1 MNWLQFCI
9 PNQAPTFWGKRARS
23 PVRKVAALVFAG
35 VCILLLTGCSAS
47 TTSNTSD
54 TGYISG
60 DGSTVLVA
68 PEERGEAI
76 SLAGE
81 TLDGT
86 QLDIADWQGKPIV
99 INLWASWCGPC
110 RSEAVDLEKSYLQFK
125 DQGIEFL
132 GLNTRDGLAAAKAF
146 NDRFKTS
153 YPSIR
158 DKDGQL
164 TLVFGNLGPA
174 ATPSTIILDSQGRVA
189 ARILG
194 PTTESELR
202 VVISAV
208 LESES

>member
-1 MNWLQFCI
+1 M
-9 PNQAPTFWGKRARS
+9 
-23 PVRKVAALVFAG
+23 RKVAALVFAG
-35 VCILLLTGCSAS
+35 VCVLLLTGCSAS

-86 QLDIADWQGKPIV
+86 PLDIADWQGKPIV
-99 INLWASWCGPC
+99 VNLWASWCGPC
-110 RSEAVDLEKSYLQFK
+110 RSEAGELENSYLQFK
-125 DQGIEFL
+125 DQGVEFL

-146 NDRFKTS
+146 NERFKVS

-174 ATPSTIILDSQGRVA
+174 ATPSTIILDSQGRGQIRSIFASSPKEKRLKVA
-189 ARILG
+189 TQNDFLYMQAGAIR
-194 PTTESELR
+194 R
-202 VVISAV
+202 VITPSTWCR
-208 LESES
+208 

>member
-1 MNWLQFCI
+1 M
-9 PNQAPTFWGKRARS
+9 RARS
-23 PVRKVAALVFAG
+23 PVRKVVALFFAG
-35 VCILLLTGCSAS
+35 TCIAFLSGCSAS

-54 TGYISG
+54 SGYISG
-60 DGSTVLVA
+60 DGTTLLLS
-68 PEERGEAI
+68 PEERGEVI

-81 TLDGT
+81 TLGGA
-86 QLDIADWQGKPIV
+86 QLDIANWQGNLV
-99 INLWASWCGPC
+99 VVNLWASWCGPC
-110 RSEAVDLEKSYLQFK
+110 RSEAVDLENSYLQFK
-125 DQGIEFL
+125 DQGVEFL

-164 TLVFGNLGPA
+164 TLAFGNLGPA
-174 ATPSTIILDSQGRVA
+174 ATPSTIILDSKGRVA

-202 VVISAV
+202 VVIAAV

>member
-1 MNWLQFCI
+1 M
-9 PNQAPTFWGKRARS
+9 
-23 PVRKVAALVFAG
+23 RKVAALVFAG
-35 VCILLLTGCSAS
+35 VGIVLLTGCSAN
-47 TTSNTSD
+47 TASNTSD

-60 DGSTVLVA
+60 DGSTVLVS

-76 SLAGE
+76 LLSGE
-81 TLDGT
+81 TLYGSK
-86 QLDIADWQGKPIV
+86 LDIADWQGSPIV
-99 INLWASWCGPC
+99 VNLWASWCGPC
-110 RSEAVDLEKSYLQFK
+110 RSEAADLENSYQQFK
-125 DQGIEFL
+125 DQGVEFL

-146 NDRFKTS
+146 NDRFKTT

-202 VVISAV
+202 VVLAAV

>member
-1 MNWLQFCI
+1 VPI
-9 PNQAPTFWGKRARS
+9 SWGKRARS
-23 PVRKVAALVFAG
+23 QVRKVTTLFFVGALVA
-35 VCILLLTGCSAS
+35 LLTGCSAS
-47 TTSNTSD
+47 STGNTSD

-60 DGSTVLVA
+60 DGSTVLLS

-81 TLDGT
+81 TLEGT
-86 QLDIADWQGKPIV
+86 QLDIASWQGKLV
-99 INLWASWCGPC
+99 VVNLWASWCGPC
-110 RSEAVDLEKSYLQFK
+110 RSEAVDLENSYLQFK
-125 DQGIEFL
+125 DQGVEFL

-146 NDRFKTS
+146 NDRFNTS

-174 ATPSTIILDSQGRVA
+174 ATPSTIILDSKGRVA

-202 VVISAV
+202 VVLTAV

>member
-1 MNWLQFCI
+1 
-9 PNQAPTFWGKRARS
+9 
-23 PVRKVAALVFAG
+23 VRKVAALFFAG
-35 VCILLLTGCSAS
+35 AFAALLTGCSAS
-47 TTSNTSD
+47 PTSNTSD

-60 DGSTVLVA
+60 DGTTVLIS

-76 SLAGE
+76 SLAGQ
-81 TLDGT
+81 TLEGT
-86 QLDIADWQGKPIV
+86 ELDIANWQGKPV
-99 INLWASWCGPC
+99 VVNLWASWCGPC
-110 RSEAVDLEKSYLQFK
+110 RSEAVDLENSYLQFK
-125 DQGIEFL
+125 DQGVEFL

-146 NDRFKTS
+146 NERFKVS

-174 ATPSTIILDSQGRVA
+174 ATPSTIILDSKGRVA

-202 VVISAV
+202 VLLTAV
-208 LESES
+208 LESEK

>member
-1 MNWLQFCI
+1 ML
-9 PNQAPTFWGKRARS
+9 TFWGKRARS
-23 PVRKVAALVFAG
+23 PVRKVAAWILAG
-35 VCILLLTGCSAS
+35 ACIALLTGCSAS
-47 TTSNTSD
+47 TGSNTSD

-60 DGSTVLVA
+60 DGSTVLLS
-68 PEERGEAI
+68 PEERGDAI

-81 TLDGT
+81 TLDGSK
-86 QLDIADWQGKPIV
+86 LDIADWRGKPV
-99 INLWASWCGPC
+99 VVNLWASWCGPC
-110 RSEAVDLEKSYLQFK
+110 RAEADELENSYQQFK
-125 DQGIEFL
+125 NQGVEFL

-146 NDRFKTS
+146 NERFKSS

-158 DKDGQL
+158 DEDGQL

-202 VVISAV
+202 VVLTAV

>member
-1 MNWLQFCI
+1 M
-9 PNQAPTFWGKRARS
+9 PARLL
-23 PVRKVAALVFAG
+23 VRKVAALFLAG
-35 VCILLLTGCSAS
+35 ACIAVLTGCSAS
-47 TTSNTSD
+47 TGSNTSD
-54 TGYISG
+54 SGYISG
-60 DGSTVLVA
+60 DGTTLLLS
-68 PEERGEAI
+68 PEERGEAV

-81 TLDGT
+81 TLESA
-86 QLDIADWQGKPIV
+86 QLDIANWQGKLV
-99 INLWASWCGPC
+99 VVNLWASWCGPC
-110 RSEAVDLEKSYLQFK
+110 RSEAVELENSYLEFK
-125 DQGIEFL
+125 SQGVEFL

-174 ATPSTIILDSQGRVA
+174 ATPSTIILDSKGAVA

-202 VVISAV
+202 VVITAV

>member
-1 MNWLQFCI
+1 
-9 PNQAPTFWGKRARS
+9 
-23 PVRKVAALVFAG
+23 VRKVTAIGFAFT
-35 VCILLLTGCSAS
+35 CAFFLAGCSG
-47 TTSNTSD
+47 NTLGNNSD
-54 TGYISG
+54 TGFISG

-81 TLDGT
+81 TLDGKP
-86 QLDIADWQGKPIV
+86 LDIADWKGKPV
-99 INLWASWCGPC
+99 VVNLWASWCGPC
-110 RSEAVDLEKSYLQFK
+110 RSEASELENSYLAFK
-125 DQGIEFL
+125 DQGVEFL

-146 NDRFKTS
+146 NERFKVS

-164 TLVFGNLGPA
+164 TLAFGNLGPA

-202 VVISAV
+202 VVLTAV
-208 LESES
+208 LDGEK

>member
-1 MNWLQFCI
+1 M
-9 PNQAPTFWGKRARS
+9 
-23 PVRKVAALVFAG
+23 RKLTALILASACVA
-35 VCILLLTGCSAS
+35 LLSGCGANS
-47 TTSNTSD
+47 TSNTSD

-81 TLDGT
+81 TLEGSP
-86 QLDIADWQGKPIV
+86 LDIADWKGKPV
-99 INLWASWCGPC
+99 VVNLWASWCGPC
-110 RSEAVDLEKSYLQFK
+110 RAEATDLENSYLAFK
-125 DQGIEFL
+125 DQGVEFL

-146 NDRFKTS
+146 NDRFKTT

-164 TLVFGNLGPA
+164 TLAFGNLGPA

-202 VVISAV
+202 VVLTAV
-208 LESES
+208 LESEK

>member
-1 MNWLQFCI
+1 M
-9 PNQAPTFWGKRARS
+9 
-23 PVRKVAALVFAG
+23 RKVAALFLAG
-35 VCILLLTGCSAS
+35 ACIAVLTGCSAS
-47 TTSNTSD
+47 TGSNTSD
-54 TGYISG
+54 SGYISG
-60 DGSTVLVA
+60 DGTTLLLS
-68 PEERGEAI
+68 PEERGEAV

-81 TLDGT
+81 TLESA
-86 QLDIADWQGKPIV
+86 QLDIANWQGKLV
-99 INLWASWCGPC
+99 VVNLWASWCGPC
-110 RSEAVDLEKSYLQFK
+110 RSEAVELENSYLEFK
-125 DQGIEFL
+125 SQGVEFL

-174 ATPSTIILDSQGRVA
+174 ATPSTIILDSKGAVA

-202 VVISAV
+202 VVITAV

>member
-1 MNWLQFCI
+1 M
-9 PNQAPTFWGKRARS
+9 
-23 PVRKVAALVFAG
+23 RKVAAILITSACAVLLV
-35 VCILLLTGCSAS
+35 GCSAS
-47 TTSNTSD
+47 STSNTSD

-60 DGSTVLVA
+60 DGSTVFVA
-68 PEERGEAI
+68 PEERGESI

-86 QLDIADWQGKPIV
+86 EFDIANWKGKPIV
-99 INLWASWCGPC
+99 VNLWASWCGPC
-110 RSEAVDLEKSYLQFK
+110 RSEAADLENAYLQFK
-125 DQGIEFL
+125 DQGVEFL

-146 NDRFKTS
+146 NDRFKTT

-174 ATPSTIILDSQGRVA
+174 ATPSTIILDSQSRVA

-202 VVISAV
+202 VVLTAV

>member
-1 MNWLQFCI
+1 MPI
-9 PNQAPTFWGKRARS
+9 SWGKRARS
-23 PVRKVAALVFAG
+23 QVRKVTTLFCVAALVA
-35 VCILLLTGCSAS
+35 LLTGCSAGS
-47 TTSNTSD
+47 TGNTSD

-60 DGSTVLVA
+60 DGSTVLLS
-68 PEERGEAI
+68 PEERGDAI

-86 QLDIADWQGKPIV
+86 QLDIANWQGKLV
-99 INLWASWCGPC
+99 VVNLWASWCGPC
-110 RSEAVDLEKSYLQFK
+110 RSEAVDLENSYLQFK
-125 DQGIEFL
+125 DQGVEFL

-146 NDRFKTS
+146 NDRFETS

-174 ATPSTIILDSQGRVA
+174 ATPSTIILDSKGRVA

-202 VVISAV
+202 VVLTAV
-208 LESES
+208 LESKS

>member
-1 MNWLQFCI
+1 M
-9 PNQAPTFWGKRARS
+9 PARLL
-23 PVRKVAALVFAG
+23 VRKVAALFLAG
-35 VCILLLTGCSAS
+35 ACIAVLTGCSAS
-47 TTSNTSD
+47 TGSNTSD
-54 TGYISG
+54 SGYISG
-60 DGSTVLVA
+60 DGTTLLLS
-68 PEERGEAI
+68 PEERGEAV

-81 TLDGT
+81 TLESA
-86 QLDIADWQGKPIV
+86 QLDIANWQGKLV
-99 INLWASWCGPC
+99 VVNLWASWCGPC
-110 RSEAVDLEKSYLQFK
+110 RSEAVELENSYLKFK
-125 DQGIEFL
+125 SQGVEFL

-174 ATPSTIILDSQGRVA
+174 ATPSTIILDSKGAVA

-202 VVISAV
+202 VVITAV

>member
-1 MNWLQFCI
+1 M
-9 PNQAPTFWGKRARS
+9 RARS
-23 PVRKVAALVFAG
+23 PVRKVAALFFAG
-35 VCILLLTGCSAS
+35 ACIAFLSGCSAS

-54 TGYISG
+54 SGYISG
-60 DGSTVLVA
+60 DGTTLLLS
-68 PEERGEAI
+68 PEERGEVI

-81 TLDGT
+81 TLGGA
-86 QLDIADWQGKPIV
+86 QLDIANWQGNV
-99 INLWASWCGPC
+99 VVVNLWASWCGPC
-110 RSEAVDLEKSYLQFK
+110 RSEAVDLENSYLQFK
-125 DQGIEFL
+125 DQGVEFL

-164 TLVFGNLGPA
+164 TLAFGNLGPA
-174 ATPSTIILDSQGRVA
+174 ATPSTIILDSKGRVA

-194 PTTESELR
+194 PTTEPELR
-202 VVISAV
+202 VVITAV

>member
-1 MNWLQFCI
+1 MLI
-9 PNQAPTFWGKRARS
+9 SWGKRARS
-23 PVRKVAALVFAG
+23 QVRKVTTLFFVGALVA
-35 VCILLLTGCSAS
+35 LLTGCSAGS
-47 TTSNTSD
+47 TGNTSD

-60 DGSTVLVA
+60 DGSTVLLS
-68 PEERGEAI
+68 PEERSETI

-81 TLDGT
+81 TLEGT
-86 QLDIADWQGKPIV
+86 QLDIANWQGKIV
-99 INLWASWCGPC
+99 VVNLWASWCGPC
-110 RSEAVDLEKSYLQFK
+110 RSEAVDLENSYLQFK
-125 DQGIEFL
+125 DQGVEFL

-174 ATPSTIILDSQGRVA
+174 ATPSTIILDSKGRVT

-202 VVISAV
+202 VVLTAV

>member
-1 MNWLQFCI
+1 M
-9 PNQAPTFWGKRARS
+9 RARS
-23 PVRKVAALVFAG
+23 PVRKVVALFFAG
-35 VCILLLTGCSAS
+35 TCIAFLSGCSAS

-54 TGYISG
+54 SGYISG
-60 DGSTVLVA
+60 DGTTLLLS
-68 PEERGEAI
+68 PEERGEVI

-81 TLDGT
+81 TLGGA
-86 QLDIADWQGKPIV
+86 QLDIANWQGNLV
-99 INLWASWCGPC
+99 VVNLWASWCGPC
-110 RSEAVDLEKSYLQFK
+110 RSEAVDLGNSYLQFK
-125 DQGIEFL
+125 DQGVEFL

-164 TLVFGNLGPA
+164 TLAFGNLGPA
-174 ATPSTIILDSQGRVA
+174 ATPSTIILDSKGRVA

-194 PTTESELR
+194 PTTEPELR
-202 VVISAV
+202 VVIAAV

>member
-1 MNWLQFCI
+1 M
-9 PNQAPTFWGKRARS
+9 
-23 PVRKVAALVFAG
+23 RKVAALVFAG
-35 VCILLLTGCSAS
+35 ACVAFLTGCSAS
-47 TTSNTSD
+47 STSNTSD

-86 QLDIADWQGKPIV
+86 PLDISSWLGKPVV

-110 RSEAVDLEKSYLQFK
+110 RSEASELENSYLAFQ
-125 DQGIEFL
+125 DQGVEFL

-146 NDRFKTS
+146 NERFKVS
-153 YPSIR
+153 FPSIR

-202 VVISAV
+202 VVIAAV

>member
-1 MNWLQFCI
+1 M
-9 PNQAPTFWGKRARS
+9 
-23 PVRKVAALVFAG
+23 RKFSALVFAG
-35 VCILLLTGCSAS
+35 ACLLLISGCGSS
-47 TTSNTSD
+47 SPSNTSD

-68 PEERGEAI
+68 PDERGEAV

-81 TLDGT
+81 TLEGT

-99 INLWASWCGPC
+99 VNLWASWCGPC
-110 RSEAVDLEKSYLQFK
+110 RAEAADLENAYQQFK
-125 DQGIEFL
+125 DQDVEFL

-146 NDRFKTS
+146 NERFKVS

-202 VVISAV
+202 VVLAAV

>member
-1 MNWLQFCI
+1 
-9 PNQAPTFWGKRARS
+9 
-23 PVRKVAALVFAG
+23 VRKVTAL
-35 VCILLLTGCSAS
+35 ILASACVALLSGCGATSS
-47 TTSNTSD
+47 SNTSD

-60 DGSTVLVA
+60 DGSTVLVS

-81 TLDGT
+81 TLVGT
-86 QLDIADWQGKPIV
+86 PLDIADWKGKPV
-99 INLWASWCGPC
+99 VVNLWASWCGPC
-110 RSEAVDLEKSYLQFK
+110 RSEASELENSYLAFK
-125 DQGIEFL
+125 DQGVEFL

-146 NDRFKTS
+146 NERFKVS

-202 VVISAV
+202 VVLTAV
-208 LESES
+208 LDGEK

>member
-1 MNWLQFCI
+1 ML
-9 PNQAPTFWGKRARS
+9 TFWGKRARS

-35 VCILLLTGCSAS
+35 ACILLLTGCGAN

-60 DGSTVLVA
+60 DGSTVLVS
-68 PEERGEAI
+68 PEDRGEAI
-76 SLAGE
+76 ELAGE
-81 TLDGT
+81 TLDGS

-99 INLWASWCGPC
+99 VNLWASWCGPC
-110 RSEAVDLEKSYLQFK
+110 RSEASELENSYLQFK
-125 DQGIEFL
+125 DQGVEFL
-132 GLNTRDGLAAAKAF
+132 GLNTRDGLAAANAF
-146 NDRFKTS
+146 NERFKVS

-202 VVISAV
+202 VVLSAV
-208 LESES
+208 LESEK

>member
-1 MNWLQFCI
+1 M
-9 PNQAPTFWGKRARS
+9 PARL
-23 PVRKVAALVFAG
+23 PVRKVAALFLAG
-35 VCILLLTGCSAS
+35 ACIAVLTGCSAS
-47 TTSNTSD
+47 TGSNTSD
-54 TGYISG
+54 SGYISG
-60 DGSTVLVA
+60 DGTTLLLS
-68 PEERGEAI
+68 PEERGEAV

-81 TLDGT
+81 TLESA
-86 QLDIADWQGKPIV
+86 QLDIANWQGKLV
-99 INLWASWCGPC
+99 VVNLWASWCGPC
-110 RSEAVDLEKSYLQFK
+110 RSEAVELENSYLEFK
-125 DQGIEFL
+125 SQGVEFL

-174 ATPSTIILDSQGRVA
+174 ATPSTIILDSKGAVA

-202 VVISAV
+202 VVITAV